1 MAVQDPHPQSMRS
14 EELPSEQVLLD
25 EDHLRHVLV
34 DDGPYAHLLRVLTVD
49 STNVELARS
58 AADAGFKRQW
68 PHLSILTAEQQ
79 TGGRGRLA
87 RAWSSPM
94 GHSLSTSI
102 VLRPAVSTDLYA
114 WLSLLAG
121 VALVEVLREEHAV
134 AAQLKWPNDV
144 HIEGRK
150 ISGILASIA
159 GDAVVLGIGINVL
172 QEAQALPTAQSTSVL
187 VERERAGHAVPSP
200 GTSEAAALRTQVLSS
215 VLLRFA
221 ELLRQL
227 EAAGPAAHDL
237 PRTLRDS
244 VTAVMDTLG
253 SEVRVELPDGSAV
266 RGRAVGL
273 SGQGAV
279 IIEVSHVRGATEEGV
294 EPAWAPTMPQRQT
307 FSAGD
312 VTHLRPLTT
321 RP

>member
-1 MAVQDPHPQSMRS
+1 MAGDELHSRGAGG
-14 EELPSEQVLLD
+14 EALPSEQALLD
-25 EDHLRHVLV
+25 EDTLRRALV
-34 DDGPYAHLLRVLTVD
+34 DDGPYAQLTRVLTVD
-49 STNVELARS
+49 STNAELARS
-58 AADAGFKRQW
+58 ASDPDFDRRW

-102 VLRPAVSTDLYA
+102 VLRPAVSTELYA

-121 VALVEVLREEHAV
+121 VALVRALREEHDV

-150 ISGILASIA
+150 ISGILANIA

-172 QEAQALPTAQSTSVL
+172 QEAKDLPTAQSTSVL
-187 VERERAGHAVPSP
+187 VERERAGYAVPSP
-200 GTSEAAALRTQVLSS
+200 GSAEAARLRTQVLSG

-221 ELLRQL
+221 GLLGQL
-227 EAAGPAAHDL
+227 EAAGPAARDL
-237 PRTLRDS
+237 PRTLLDS

-253 SEVRVELPDGSAV
+253 SEVRVELPDGTAV

-279 IIEVSHVRGATEEGV
+279 VVEVTHWRGPTEEGI
-294 EPAWAPTMPQRQT
+294 EPAWTPTTRQRRT

-312 VTHLRPLTT
+312 VTHLRPLDP
-321 RP
+321 RA